1 MPPKILVVE
10 DNEKNRRL
18 LRDLLSY
25 HGYEISEAENGA
37 TGVRIAQAQRPDLIF
52 MDIQMPVLDG
62 FGALALLRELEATRE
77 IKVIAL
83 TSFAMVGDQERI
95 MQAGFDGYL
104 SKPIDTRAL
113 PLIVKKY
120 LENPRGWQGPNRASP
135 DQRGEKA

>member
-1 MPPKILVVE
+1 MPIRILVVE
-10 DNEKNRRL
+10 DNEKNRKL
-18 LRDLLSY
+18 LRDLLTY
-25 HGYEISEAENGA
+25 HGYEIVEAENGLA
-37 TGVRIAQAQRPDLIF
+37 GVQTAREQRPDLVI

-62 FGALALLRELEATRE
+62 FGALKLLREQEATRA

-113 PLIVKKY
+113 PVAVAKY
-120 LENPRGWQGPNRASP
+120 LG
-135 DQRGEKA
+135 

>member
-1 MPPKILVVE
+1 MPIRILIVE
-10 DNEKNRRL
+10 DNEKNRKL
-18 LRDLLSY
+18 LRDLLTY
-25 HGYEISEAENGA
+25 HGYEIVEAENGA
-37 TGVRIAQAQRPDLIF
+37 AGVQSAREQRPDLVL

-62 FGALALLRELEATRE
+62 FGALKLLREQEATRA

-95 MQAGFDGYL
+95 IQAGFDGYI
-104 SKPIDTRAL
+104 SKPLDTRAL

-135 DQRGEKA
+135 DQ